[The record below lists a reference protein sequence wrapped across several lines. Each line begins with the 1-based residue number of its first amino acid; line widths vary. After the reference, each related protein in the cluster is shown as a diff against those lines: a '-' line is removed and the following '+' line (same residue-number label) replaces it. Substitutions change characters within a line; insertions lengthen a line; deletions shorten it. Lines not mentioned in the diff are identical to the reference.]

1 MTSLEKDIIEILK
14 TRDLSFEEFMQRA
27 LYTPELGY
35 YMKEQPVIG
44 RGGDFY
50 TSSSIEGFFSVL
62 MGIQTEEIWQAM
74 GYPQEFVFLEFG
86 SGTGHFALDMLSYL
100 KNRPIYE
107 ALKYIIVELNPHRI
121 RQQRTLLSDH
131 EAVLT
136 WISDIEEAA
145 PFEGIIFSNEL
156 LDAFAVSV
164 VVIKDGMP
172 MELWLS
178 LSDGKITE
186 CLKPIRPEIRRYILE
201 FCPDMLD
208 GTSYEEGYRTEINL
222 RIKDWLSDCSTHL
235 KRGFIITVDY
245 GYSALDYYSPDRN
258 RGTLLCYYK
267 HSVNEDPYINIG
279 EQDITAHV
287 NFSSLK
293 KWGEELGLKTCGFA
307 SQGVFLASLDIERA
321 IKYLYGA
328 NPDAF
333 AIARLKTLLV
343 PQGLGESH
351 KVMVQSKGLPEI
363 RLRGFELSN
372 RVRYL

>member
-1 MTSLEKDIIEILK
+1 MTRLEQAIIEILK
-14 TRDLSFEEFMQRA
+14 TRELPFEEFMQRA

-50 TSSSIEGFFSVL
+50 TCSSIKGFFSVL
-62 MGIQTEEIWQAM
+62 MAIQTEEIWQVM
-74 GYPQEFVFLEFG
+74 DRPKEFVFLEFG
-86 SGTGHFALDMLSYL
+86 SGTGHFALDILNYF
-100 KNRPIYE
+100 KDRPIYH
-107 ALKYIIVELNPHRI
+107 ALKYVIVELNPYRI
-121 RQQRTLLSDH
+121 RQQLNLLREH
-131 EAVLT
+131 ETVT
-136 WISDIEEAA
+136 RWISDIKEIA

-164 VVIKDGMP
+164 VVVKDGTP
-172 MELWLS
+172 MELWLT
-178 LSDGKITE
+178 LKDGRITE
-186 CLKPIRPEIRRYILE
+186 CLKPLRQKLRVYILE

-208 GTSYEEGYRTEINL
+208 GNLYEEGYRTEINL
-222 RIKDWLSDCSTHL
+222 RIKDWLSDCSTQL

-245 GYSALDYYSPDRN
+245 GYSARDYYSPERY

-267 HSVNEDPYINIG
+267 HSFNEDPYINIG

-321 IKYLYGA
+321 IRYLYGED
-328 NPDAF
+328 PDAF

-343 PQGLGESH
+343 PQGFGESH
-351 KVMVQSKGLPEI
+351 KVMVQSKGVGDVKLK
-363 RLRGFELSN
+363 GFQMSN
-372 RVRYL
+372 RVKYL